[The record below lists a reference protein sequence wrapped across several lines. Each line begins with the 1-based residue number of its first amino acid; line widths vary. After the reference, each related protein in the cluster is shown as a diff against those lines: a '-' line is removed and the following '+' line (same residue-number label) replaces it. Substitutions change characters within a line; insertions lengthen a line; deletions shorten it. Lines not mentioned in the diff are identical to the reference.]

1 MERPRLVGSLG
12 ALLVVSA
19 LGAACSPL
27 AEGPPRPDKSA
38 PAQVSARRAAITAQ
52 QAVTAAQN
60 GLNFVLSDAYS
71 WISANGCAACHRGGL
86 PVFAGAL
93 SVKNGLSVNRSQL
106 DFLAT
111 KAATEQLQWGDNFWK
126 HDPTYELR
134 FNKGSFEAWGLAGYI
149 AYSGNTSAMNQM
161 KGAWDWLIGQTNN
174 GAYNPAATSAA
185 YYNATYYT
193 GTKWNYTFPN
203 DGKSFAGQTRKF
215 IPGDY
220 QAPPVTYN
228 WAQPTGLIVAA
239 MSLWL
244 NTNQGLAAADRT
256 TYTNYMNNLTDA
268 LEGGYARA
276 AGSWTMAWRQTS
288 ARSRSSRSP

>member
-1 MERPRLVGSLG
+1 MERPRLVCSLG

-193 GTKWNYTFPN
+193 GTKWNYTCSAATEAPV
-203 DGKSFAGQTRKF
+203 GERSASGSRGTVTERLAESQRPRACAS
-215 IPGDY
+215 PGLISSSS
-220 QAPPVTYN
+220 PGLCPVTR
-228 WAQPTGLIVAA
+228 P
-239 MSLWL
+239 
-244 NTNQGLAAADRT
+244 
-256 TYTNYMNNLTDA
+256 
-268 LEGGYARA
+268 RA
-276 AGSWTMAWRQTS
+276 YWPSRRSWHSTPPRW
-288 ARSRSSRSP
+288 